1 MRYFTHFWRIY
12 CDILQKDTYD
22 LDHSL
27 PFYSPHAQHIPK
39 PIAGLSPPLW
49 VLIWKNL
56 CGLITLQKKEGFTMQ
71 STSLNNAQL
80 EILDMMSF
88 VKSQEVLADLKQVIS
103 NYFASELEKEMNR
116 LWETGEMTEEKV
128 EGFRNLHER
137 TPYK

>member
-1 MRYFTHFWRIY
+1 MMLRSCKRNDCIIIIT
-12 CDILQKDTYD
+12 KGG
-22 LDHSL
+22 HS
-27 PFYSPHAQHIPK
+27 
-39 PIAGLSPPLW
+39 
-49 VLIWKNL
+49 N
-56 CGLITLQKKEGFTMQ
+56 MQ

>member
-1 MRYFTHFWRIY
+1 MMLRSCKRNDCIIIIT
-12 CDILQKDTYD
+12 KG
-22 LDHSL
+22 DHSNMSAFIVIDFHL
-27 PFYSPHAQHIPK
+27 EKSPSIDNFAE
-39 PIAGLSPPLW
+39 
-49 VLIWKNL
+49 
-56 CGLITLQKKEGFTMQ
+56 KEGYTMQ

>member
-1 MRYFTHFWRIY
+1 MRLIN
-12 CDILQKDTYD
+12 I
-22 LDHSL
+22 
-27 PFYSPHAQHIPK
+27 IPK
-39 PIAGLSPPLW
+39 ADTTIYPPLW

>member
-1 MRYFTHFWRIY
+1 MLLSEARVTSMRRTVVRLIN
-12 CDILQKDTYD
+12 I
-22 LDHSL
+22 
-27 PFYSPHAQHIPK
+27 IPK
-39 PIAGLSPPLW
+39 ADTTIYPPLW

-56 CGLITLQKKEGFTMQ
+56 CGLITLQKKEGYTMQ